1 MGALPFG
8 GIEAMARFLKLIR
21 DKKAATAVEYGL
33 IVALIVLAM
42 MAGLSQFASTTI
54 GMWNN
59 VSTAVSTSR

>member
-1 MGALPFG
+1 MGALRTG
-8 GIEAMARFLKLIR
+8 GLEPMARFLKLLR

-54 GMWNN
+54 KMWNDVASN
-59 VSTAVSTSR
+59 VAGQ